1 MWRPRIPTAPTSAS
15 RVAVPR
21 RSFDVLA
28 MVAIFLVAAVFYIR
42 GIDTTAFHQDES
54 RWLNRAHYFEDLLDP
69 FGPTW
74 NDQYLTRG
82 QPPVGSYMMGLGL
95 LAQGRDLDTNNAYDF
110 RRTRQFNRDIGAYP
124 TWDDLAAGRRT
135 NAVLG
140 AMAAAVVY
148 LVVRRLTNPIGGIAA
163 AAFLIAN
170 PLQTWHNRLALA
182 DTTLTLTLAL
192 LLLCLIR
199 LLRKPSWWW
208 AAAIGILIG
217 IGGANKF
224 TPMALSA
231 PLAGIGALLLM
242 RGWWDRRQLRGP
254 RPPGF
259 LGFPPLSDLGWMLL
273 SVPLTTLATFVVIYP
288 YLWPDPIDRTLK
300 LIRFRQAE
308 MDNQYR
314 LYPKFRTDSPME
326 ALDRTVYALGE
337 AWTSTAHVLQAIG
350 NPTLGDRLSRLD
362 ITLAAIGLACLAG
375 VGVTKGLRSPEL
387 IVATI
392 IGIQT
397 ATIILTMRVDFE
409 RYYLPILLGFV
420 VSIGCCIGYA
430 ARMAHRVLPR
440 RTTGRDEPI
449 PGVLA
454 ARGMGM
460 TARH

>member
-1 MWRPRIPTAPTSAS
+1 
-15 RVAVPR
+15 
-21 RSFDVLA
+21 
-28 MVAIFLVAAVFYIR
+28 
-42 GIDTTAFHQDES
+42 
-54 RWLNRAHYFEDLLDP
+54 
-69 FGPTW
+69 
-74 NDQYLTRG
+74 
-82 QPPVGSYMMGLGL
+82 MMGLGL
-95 LAQGRDLDTNNAYDF
+95 LAQGHDLDTNNAYDF
-110 RRTRQFNRDIGAYP
+110 RRTKQFNRDIGAYP

-140 AMAAAVVY
+140 ALAAAVVY
-148 LVVRRLTNPIGGIAA
+148 LVVRHLTNPVGGIAA

-192 LLLCLIR
+192 LLLCLIM

-208 AAAIGILIG
+208 AVAIGVLIG

-231 PLAGIGALLLM
+231 PLAGIGAILLV
-242 RGWWDRRQLRGP
+242 RGWWDRRQLPGP
-254 RPPGF
+254 RPRGF

-273 SVPLTTLATFVVIYP
+273 SVPLTTLTIFVVIYP

-308 MDNQYR
+308 MDSQYR

-337 AWTSTAHVLQAIG
+337 AWSSTAHVLQAMG
-350 NPTLGDRLSRLD
+350 SPTLGDRLSRLD
-362 ITLAAIGLACLAG
+362 ITLATIGLAGLTFIG
-375 VGVTKGLRSPEL
+375 VKKGLRSPEL
-387 IVATI
+387 VIAATI
-392 IGIQT
+392 AIQT

-430 ARMAHRVLPR
+430 AHMVQRIVPR
-440 RTTGRDEPI
+440 RSTGRDEPF
-449 PGVLA
+449 PGVLS
-454 ARGMGM
+454 ARGMSM

>member
-1 MWRPRIPTAPTSAS
+1 
-15 RVAVPR
+15 
-21 RSFDVLA
+21 
-28 MVAIFLVAAVFYIR
+28 
-42 GIDTTAFHQDES
+42 
-54 RWLNRAHYFEDLLDP
+54 
-69 FGPTW
+69 
-74 NDQYLTRG
+74 
-82 QPPVGSYMMGLGL
+82 MMGLGL

-110 RRTRQFNRDIGAYP
+110 RRTKQFNRDIGAYP

-135 NAVLG
+135 NCVLG
-140 AMAAAVVY
+140 ALAAAVVY
-148 LVVRRLTNPIGGIAA
+148 LVVRHLTNPIGGIAA

-192 LLLCLIR
+192 LLLCLIL

-208 AAAIGILIG
+208 ALAIGVLIG

-231 PLAGIGALLLM
+231 PLAGVGVLLLL
-242 RGWWDRRQLRGP
+242 RGWWDRRQIRGP
-254 RPPGF
+254 KPRGA

-273 SVPLTTLATFVVIYP
+273 SVPLTTLTTFVVIYP

-308 MDNQYR
+308 MDSQYR
-314 LYPKFRTDSPME
+314 LYPKFRTDSPLE
-326 ALDRTVYALGE
+326 AFDRTVYALGE
-337 AWTSTAHVLQAIG
+337 AWSSTAHVLQAMG

-362 ITLAAIGLACLAG
+362 ITFAALGLTCLAI
-375 VGVTKGLRSPEL
+375 VGVKKGLRSPEL
-387 IVATI
+387 IIAATI
-392 IGIQT
+392 AIQT

-409 RYYLPILLGFV
+409 RDYLPILLGFV

-430 ARMAHRVLPR
+430 AHVAQRIVAR
-440 RTTGRDEPI
+440 RIPGRDEPY

-454 ARGMGM
+454 TRGISMP
-460 TARH
+460 ARH